1 VSQFWF
7 WSASMIQQVNYDLW
21 TWYVPTNIT
30 IIIEYYILGF
40 SLRNIELI
48 SYCCSR
54 TDNHVYITCG
64 KKTDKMN
71 VNVCTSNKLFG
82 SICPHSHSNN
92 WIFIQ
97 YIYWVR
103 VWCLKIYSR
112 ILIIVGNIL
121 FVSSYN
127 EAPRLH
133 NEKEPLY
140 HGTCIFSSKSTMNIP
155 IFTQPR

>member
-1 VSQFWF
+1 
-7 WSASMIQQVNYDLW
+7 
-21 TWYVPTNIT
+21 
-30 IIIEYYILGF
+30 
-40 SLRNIELI
+40 
-48 SYCCSR
+48 
-54 TDNHVYITCG
+54 
-64 KKTDKMN
+64 MN

-121 FVSSYN
+121 SLLIMKHLVCITKKNPYIMALAYSVQSLRWIYEFLHSHDKSSVSKTWFRSGLKN
-127 EAPRLH
+127 RLQYL
-133 NEKEPLY
+133 PF
-140 HGTCIFSSKSTMNIP
+140 TCIWELHHLIHLMLYVF
-155 IFTQPR
+155 